1 MWVEAILSKD
11 NVISLM
17 GDFLPLSIHLG
28 ENADDGHYLELFEP
42 RQVALVEEQ
51 GLRVTCGARIRWP
64 ILGIDL
70 PVTVDSV
77 TLLLCPSIPGPPAQ
91 DELIFRLTVEAIDFA
106 WTPSAIDDRIAEKIN
121 HELAKKHALLSWR
134 FGETLS
140 HVFEMPRFLPPLDA
154 VALAVAWGQ
163 VRVTSEAMVIVVS
176 FHSRVLRG
184 DGELSERA
192 GPRDELALTELAPP
206 TGAKRANL
214 ATLGAR
220 PNGMARFVAL
230 AGGAALATL
239 AAWAVVG
246 IGASAWRYAAGR
258 R

>member
-1 MWVEAILSKD
+1 MWVEAILSKG

-28 ENADDGHYLELFEP
+28 ENSDDGHYLELFEP

-51 GLRVTCGARIRWP
+51 GL
-64 ILGIDL
+64 
-70 PVTVDSV
+70 
-77 TLLLCPSIPGPPAQ
+77 
-91 DELIFRLTVEAIDFA
+91 
-106 WTPSAIDDRIAEKIN
+106 
-121 HELAKKHALLSWR
+121 
-134 FGETLS
+134 
-140 HVFEMPRFLPPLDA
+140 PLDA

-192 GPRDELALTELAPP
+192 GSRDELALTELAPP

-230 AGGAALATL
+230 AGGAAFATL